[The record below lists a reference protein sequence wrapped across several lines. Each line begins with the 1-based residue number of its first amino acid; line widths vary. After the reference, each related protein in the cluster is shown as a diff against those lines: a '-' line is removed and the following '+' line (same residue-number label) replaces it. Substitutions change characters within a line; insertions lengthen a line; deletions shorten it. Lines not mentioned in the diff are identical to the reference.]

1 MARMKIL
8 LTQDVPTLGLAGD
21 IRSVAVG
28 YARNYLMPRGY
39 AILATKGA
47 QKQAEEIR
55 QAGVR
60 RRAQERA
67 NAEAQA
73 QVISGKRLLFSARAG
88 DNDRLY
94 GSVTSTEIADKLTE
108 VVGFEIDR
116 RKLQLGQAIRDL
128 GIYDIEIRLVPDV
141 AATFTVGVV
150 REGEDWAAAE
160 ARAAALAAAE
170 AAKAA
175 AAKAD
180 AAAAVS
186 AAPEEEESAE
196 AEE

>member
-21 IRSVAVG
+21 IRTVAVG

-55 QAGVR
+55 QAGIR

-67 NAEAQA
+67 NAQAQA
-73 QVISGKRLLFSARAG
+73 QVINGKRLLFGARAG

-94 GSVTSTEIADKLTE
+94 GSVTGAEIAEKLSETL
-108 VVGFEIDR
+108 GFEVDR
-116 RKLQLGQAIRDL
+116 RKLQLGQPIRDL
-128 GIYDIEIRLVPDV
+128 GIYNLEIRLVPEV
-141 AATFTVGVV
+141 AATFIVGVV

-160 ARAAALAAAE
+160 ARAAAAAAAE

-175 AAKAD
+175 AAAASTAD
-180 AAAAVS
+180 LD
-186 AAPEEEESAE
+186 EDSAE
-196 AEE
+196 EGENE

>member
-21 IRSVAVG
+21 IRTVAVG

-55 QAGVR
+55 QAGIR

-67 NAEAQA
+67 NAQAQA
-73 QVISGKRLLFSARAG
+73 QVITGKRLLFSARAG

-94 GSVTSTEIADKLTE
+94 GSVTSAEIADKLSET
-108 VVGFEIDR
+108 VGFEIDR
-116 RKLQLGQAIRDL
+116 RKLQLGQPLRDL
-128 GIYDIEIRLVPDV
+128 GVYNLEIRLMPDV
-141 AATFTVGVV
+141 ATTFVVGVV

-160 ARAAALAAAE
+160 ARAAAVAAAE

-175 AAKAD
+175 ASAAD
-180 AAAAVS
+180 ADQETS
-186 AAPEEEESAE
+186 EEGDSE
-196 AEE
+196 